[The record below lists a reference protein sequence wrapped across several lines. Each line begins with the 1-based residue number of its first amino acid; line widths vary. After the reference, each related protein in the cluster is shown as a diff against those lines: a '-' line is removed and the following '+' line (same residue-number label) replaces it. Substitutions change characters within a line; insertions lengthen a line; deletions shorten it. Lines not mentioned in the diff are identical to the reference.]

1 VVPPTQ
7 STTGGELAALTH
19 AFAEI
24 AFSTTAISETH
35 STWVWLPFV
44 SGAASPES
52 NQSGTTEFL
61 ATLDDLLNSAAG
73 LNAVEQPLET
83 PSLLEVP
90 LAILDPHGA
99 GLLTNAVAVDAN
111 IVKAGVHSFFN
122 QLAQL
127 DNLLNRSPAGINVY
141 YWLLAAAAA
150 SSALLVVRRHLK
162 RLAGGF
168 VEGAAALDVGDPLF
182 PWTPE
187 GHAGPLEGPYA

>member
-1 VVPPTQ
+1 
-7 STTGGELAALTH
+7 
-19 AFAEI
+19 
-24 AFSTTAISETH
+24 
-35 STWVWLPFV
+35 LPFAN
-44 SGAASPES
+44 SAPSPES

-73 LNAVEQPLET
+73 LNATELPLET
-83 PSLLEVP
+83 PSLLEGP
-90 LAILDPHGA
+90 LAILAPHAA

-111 IVKAGVHSFFN
+111 VVKAGVHSFFN

-127 DNLLNRSPAGINVY
+127 ENVLNRSPAGINVY
-141 YWLLAAAAA
+141 YWLMAAAAA
-150 SSALLVVRRHLK
+150 SSALLVVRRQLK

-168 VEGAAALDVGDPLF
+168 VEGAAPLDGGDPLF